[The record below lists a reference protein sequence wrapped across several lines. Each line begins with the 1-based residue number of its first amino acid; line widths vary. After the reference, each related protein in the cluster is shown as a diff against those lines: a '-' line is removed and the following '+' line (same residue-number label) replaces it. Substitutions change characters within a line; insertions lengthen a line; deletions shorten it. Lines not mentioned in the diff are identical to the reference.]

1 MSSHSPDDAR
11 LPAVT
16 PGPGGRLSEPVVDG
30 ATGIGG

>member
-16 PGPGGRLSEPVVDG
+16 PDPGGRVSGPMVDG